1 MQQPTT
7 PQIDP
12 ELTKAQAID
21 TLEKALA
28 KLQWA
33 EKCHTKKAALALQC
47 NDKSLAPHPPPLH
60 VQFDVPTPFTPLE
73 HLVEPVLNNSREKC
87 VSQQP
92 HVTAGDK
99 NIGGQNKEHDKKD
112 NGEESGDK
120 EDEEEGEEQPLVS
133 KPASSSKMASR
144 KGKARQSVEEKSSD
158 EEGESEEVEDKMDE
172 GDDNEQGNNKE
183 PMKSQPAL
191 PMKQG
196 KQDQV
201 RETKVCSMYA
211 ALFYF
216 FLFLVNVSFRPF
228 FSKNK

>member
-21 TLEKALA
+21 ILEKALA

-33 EKCHTKKAALALQC
+33 KEYHTKKAALASQH
-47 NDKSLAPHPPPLH
+47 NSKSLAPHPLPLH
-60 VQFDVPTPFTPLE
+60 VQFNVPTLSTPLE
-73 HLVEPVLNNSREKC
+73 HPVQPVLDNPREEC

-92 HVTAGDK
+92 HMAAGDK

-112 NGEESGDK
+112 DSEESGDE

-144 KGKARQSVEEKSSD
+144 KGKARQSVEEESSD
-158 EEGESEEVEDKMDE
+158 EEGKSEEVEDKMDK
-172 GDDNEQGNNKE
+172 GDDNEQGNNEE
-183 PMKSQPAL
+183 PMKSQPAP
-191 PMKQG
+191 PMKKAG
-196 KQDQV
+196 
-201 RETKVCSMYA
+201 SG
-211 ALFYF
+211 
-216 FLFLVNVSFRPF
+216 
-228 FSKNK
+228 